1 MKGRLRTK
9 CRRDQTIVRP
19 TSISLHPDI
28 SMTHLVKVH
37 EPSSTLSTK
46 GWGRVTIILNCTT
59 YANDVAAAAAADFH
73 PRRSQHLENDSE
85 ATDEY

>member
-19 TSISLHPDI
+19 TSISRHPDV

-46 GWGRVTIILNCTT
+46 GWGRVTTQRHL
-59 YANDVAAAAAADFH
+59 YANVIIASADFY
-73 PRRSQHLENDSE
+73 PRRSQHLENESE
-85 ATDEY
+85 ATNEH